1 MDPDPSPSIP
11 LQLLLIF
18 VLILIN
24 AFFAAAEMAIVSVNR
39 NKMKALAA
47 EGKKKAQRVLDF
59 VDEPNSFLSSI
70 QVAITLSGFLASA
83 SASMGMADDVGA
95 WLTKLGVP
103 WGTQIGV
110 FLITLI
116 LSYFTLVLGEL
127 YPKRLAMNHAEKV
140 AMATVG
146 IVNGV
151 RVVTKPIV
159 WFLSVSVKAVMKLTR
174 QKETPDEDAFSEEEV
189 VSMLEAGQE
198 SGALDEEGAKMITNI
213 FDFDDTL
220 AYEVMTPRPD
230 VFTIDIQDDPKVYMD
245 ELMEMQYTRIPVY
258 EEHRDRIL
266 GILNIKDYFIEAKK
280 KGFENVDIRSILRK
294 PFFVPETKNIA
305 DLMRELQASKQHI
318 AILIDEYG
326 GFSGIV
332 TLEDIIEEVMG
343 DIDDEYDEAE
353 TEITSLEE
361 GTYRIEG
368 SIALEDLNEELG
380 LKLESETSETIGGYL
395 LELLGEIPEDGE
407 NLQKEV
413 EDDQCTYVLEVV
425 KDRRIEQVKLT
436 VKQAEEKEI
445 LEEE

>member
-47 EGKKKAQRVLDF
+47 EGKKKAQMVLDF

-83 SASMGMADDVGA
+83 SASMSMADDVGA

-110 FLITLI
+110 FLVTLI